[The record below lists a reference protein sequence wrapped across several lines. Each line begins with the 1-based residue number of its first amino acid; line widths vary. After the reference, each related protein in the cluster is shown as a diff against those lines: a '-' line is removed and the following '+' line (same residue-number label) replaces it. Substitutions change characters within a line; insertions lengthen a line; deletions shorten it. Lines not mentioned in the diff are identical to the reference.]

1 MKNTALITG
10 SYGGLGRCFFK
21 LHAEKGGD
29 LILVGRS
36 SEKLEEQAKE
46 VSKEYNVTAHTIAV
60 DLSQQDAAQQIYDT
74 CKENGW
80 DVDIIINNAG
90 FGDFG
95 FMGNHDIQKM
105 VKMIDLNVTALAI
118 LSSLF
123 VRDYKCKQTQLINIS
138 SVGGYFLAPSVVPY
152 CGTKFFVSAFT
163 EGLYH
168 ELAQDVDAKM
178 QAKILAPAATK
189 SEFCDVASGKSG
201 FDYDASFEK
210 YHSSEQTADF
220 LLTLYDSDACVG
232 EVDLTSFEFKLSG
245 PKFNYLAAAK

>member
-1 MKNTALITG
+1 M
-10 SYGGLGRCFFK
+10 
-21 LHAEKGGD
+21 GD
-29 LILVGRS
+29 
-36 SEKLEEQAKE
+36 
-46 VSKEYNVTAHTIAV
+46 
-60 DLSQQDAAQQIYDT
+60 
-74 CKENGW
+74 
-80 DVDIIINNAG
+80 
-90 FGDFG
+90 
-95 FMGNHDIQKM
+95 HDIQKM

-123 VRDYKCKQTQLINIS
+123 VRDYKCKQTQLINVS
-138 SVGGYFLAPSVVPY
+138 SVGGYFLAPGVVPY